1 MYKRLYLLVLLIV
14 AGTVITLTSTYLFYR
29 TALSASEAFLK
40 AQSMALSSTIEASL
54 TRYGLRQ
61 EIFKDIILSERWE
74 GIAFLAFYDRE
85 GVTILHSNEKLIN
98 SKINASKL
106 ASTLNAGN
114 PEFSRM
120 VLGTGENV
128 FILDTPVVIQR
139 KEGVLRIAL
148 HAYPSQTIIEKAR
161 VLFISVSGMLVLF
174 WIITIL
180 FIRSLRKRL
189 KLESLIAHNERMA
202 MLGRMASV
210 LAHEIRNPL
219 GSIKGFA
226 QYLKEHLGKTDERTE
241 KSINIIIDESK
252 RLELLTEDLLIY
264 ARIDELRT
272 EKIDVISL
280 IRDVITSLAVKERE
294 ILINFNLPERLMI
307 VSDKEK
313 LRQVIF
319 NLLQNSIDAIGSKG
333 KISLSVKED
342 DHFVEITV
350 SDTGKG
356 IGRDEIERIFT
367 PFYTTKV
374 RGTGLGL
381 AIVDKLV
388 KVLGGS
394 IRVESE
400 PNQYT
405 TFIMR
410 VPDIKRVDT
419 LSGGSGE

>member
-1 MYKRLYLLVLLIV
+1 MYKRLYLLVFLIV
-14 AGTVITLTSTYLFYR
+14 VGTIITMTSTYLFYR
-29 TALSASEAFLK
+29 TALTASEAFLK

-98 SKINASKL
+98 TRINTSKL
-106 ASTLNAGN
+106 ASTLNAGT
-114 PEFSRM
+114 PEFSYM

-128 FILDTPVVIQR
+128 FVLDTPVMIQR

-226 QYLKEHLGKTDERTE
+226 QYLKEHSGKIDEKTE

-272 EKIDVISL
+272 EKFDVISL
-280 IRDVITSLAVKERE
+280 IRDVITPLPVKERE

-333 KISLSVKED
+333 KISLSVKKD
-342 DHFVEITV
+342 DHSVEITV

-400 PNQYT
+400 PNRYT
-405 TFIMR
+405 TFIMK

>member
-1 MYKRLYLLVLLIV
+1 MYKRLYLLVFLIV
-14 AGTVITLTSTYLFYR
+14 VGTVITLTSTYLFYR
-29 TALSASEAFLK
+29 TALTASEAFLK

-98 SKINASKL
+98 TRINTSKL
-106 ASTLNAGN
+106 ASTLNAGT
-114 PEFSRM
+114 PEFSHM

-226 QYLKEHLGKTDERTE
+226 QYLKEHSGKIDERTE
-241 KSINIIIDESK
+241 KSINIIIDESN

-333 KISLSVKED
+333 KISLSVKKD

>member
-1 MYKRLYLLVLLIV
+1 
-14 AGTVITLTSTYLFYR
+14 
-29 TALSASEAFLK
+29 
-40 AQSMALSSTIEASL
+40 MALSSTIETSL

-98 SKINASKL
+98 TKINASKL
-106 ASTLNAGN
+106 ESTLNAGI
-114 PEFSRM
+114 PEFSYV

-128 FILDTPVVIQR
+128 FILDIPVVIQR

-189 KLESLIAHNERMA
+189 KLESLVAHNERMA

-226 QYLKEHLGKTDERTE
+226 QYLKEHSGKIDERTE
-241 KSINIIIDESK
+241 KSINIIIDESN

-333 KISLSVKED
+333 KISLSVKKD

-400 PNQYT
+400 PNRYT
-405 TFIMR
+405 TFIMK

>member
-1 MYKRLYLLVLLIV
+1 MYKRLYLLVFLIV
-14 AGTVITLTSTYLFYR
+14 VGTVITLTSTYLFYR
-29 TALSASEAFLK
+29 TALTASEAFLK

-85 GVTILHSNEKLIN
+85 GMTILHSNEKLIN

-106 ASTLNAGN
+106 ASTLNVRN

-189 KLESLIAHNERMA
+189 KLESLISHNERLA

-226 QYLKEHLGKTDERTE
+226 QYLKEHSGETDERTE
-241 KSINIIIDESK
+241 TSINIIIDESN

-272 EKIDVISL
+272 EKVDVISL
-280 IRDVITSLAVKERE
+280 IRDGITLLPVKERE
-294 ILINFNLPERLMI
+294 ILINFDMPERVMI

-313 LRQVIF
+313 LRQIIY
-319 NLLQNSIDAIGSKG
+319 NLIQNSIDAIGSKG
-333 KISLSVKED
+333 KISLSVKKED
-342 DHFVEITV
+342 NSVEIAI

-356 IGRDEIERIFT
+356 IERDEIEKIFT

-381 AIVDKLV
+381 AIIDKLI